1 MKKILIKGICFI
13 IIGFLIGEIIFGNKK
28 KYFDKLKNSETYYFL
43 QEGVYQNKDTLE
55 NNLKIINE
63 KIIEQEKDKYYV
75 YIGITKDK
83 EVLEKLIKIYKKNG
97 LNIYPKEKNIISE
110 EFSTNVTQ
118 FDLLIKESKEESQI
132 LTIEKVILS
141 NYEEIIQKR

>member
-55 NNLKIINE
+55 NNLKKINE

-75 YIGITKDK
+75 YIAITKDK

>member
-1 MKKILIKGICFI
+1 MKKILIRGICFI

-55 NNLKIINE
+55 NNLKKINE

-97 LNIYPKEKNIISE
+97 LDIYPKEKNIISE